1 MKKSSFSITYYCRKS
16 RANRFNV
23 SPIEVSI
30 TINGNRLMFAI
41 PRKMDYVEFEKL
53 YHQRKDN
60 ELKAYL
66 SAYTAKIYAIQRDL
80 LINGIDITPT
90 IIKEYLCG
98 NINKKEYTLKDM
110 YKDYLLRYEN
120 NDSVKRKYILAFEL
134 FISQHSWDKNIKEIT
149 SEDAWSYYN
158 LLKQNYE
165 QSTAS
170 GKFTRLK
177 AFFNYAVDSGKI
189 SSNVFNCIKNIS
201 KGEKDIIALNED
213 EINRIVN
220 IELQGTLENVRDL
233 FVFQIATG
241 LSYIDMY
248 NLEPNDLK
256 ENNGCFYF
264 QKKRQKTNVEFFS
277 LVLPM
282 GKMIWNKYNRNLF
295 QISNQKYN
303 QYLKLLAVACNINK
317 NLHSHLARHTY
328 GTLLLNK
335 GVRLE
340 VVSRALGHSNTRMT
354 AHYAKLKNETIL
366 NEFKAIL

>member
-1 MKKSSFSITYYCRKS
+1 MKSSFSITYYCRKS

-30 TINGNRLMFAI
+30 SINGDRVMFAI
-41 PRKMDYVEFEKL
+41 PRKMDYVEFNRL
-53 YHQRKDN
+53 FHQRKDN
-60 ELKAYL
+60 ELKVYL

-80 LINGIDITPT
+80 LINGIDITPA

-98 NINKKEYTLKDM
+98 NINKKEYTLKDL
-110 YKDYLLRYEN
+110 YNDYLLRYEN
-120 NDSVKRKYILAFEL
+120 NDSIKRKYILAFEL
-134 FISQHSWDKNIKEIT
+134 FVSNHSWNKNVKDIT

-158 LLKQNYE
+158 LLKGKYE

-201 KGEKDIIALNED
+201 KGTKEITPLNKEEIEKII
-213 EINRIVN
+213 N
-220 IELQGTLENVRDL
+220 IDLQGTLEKIRDL
-233 FVFQIATG
+233 FVFQMSTG
-241 LSYIDMY
+241 LSYIDMF
-248 NLEPNDLK
+248 NLGPNDLK
-256 ENNGCFYF
+256 ENNGCFYI
-264 QKKRQKTNVEFFS
+264 QKRREKTNVEYLS

-282 GKMIWNKYNRNLF
+282 GKIIWDKYNGNLGVL
-295 QISNQKYN
+295 SNQKYN

-328 GTLLLNK
+328 GTLLLNR
-335 GVRLE
+335 GIRLE
-340 VVSRALGHSNTRMT
+340 VVSKALGHSNLRQTQ
-354 AHYAKLKNETIL
+354 HYARLQDKTIL
-366 NEFKAIL
+366 NEFKSIL